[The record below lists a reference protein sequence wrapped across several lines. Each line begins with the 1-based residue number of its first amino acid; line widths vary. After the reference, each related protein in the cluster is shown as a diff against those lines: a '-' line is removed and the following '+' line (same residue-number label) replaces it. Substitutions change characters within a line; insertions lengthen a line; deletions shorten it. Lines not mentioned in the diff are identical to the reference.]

1 MTLDEFKQE
10 LVKLGYKVTHDY
22 CSGSYWYT
30 KLSKRN
36 KDVSIQD
43 WNDTVNV
50 FFEKITKSV
59 HYKLNQFRITD
70 FKKAL
75 ANILKFERK
84 IK

>member
-22 CSGSYWYT
+22 CAGSYWYT
-30 KLSKRN
+30 VLTNRKRR
-36 KDVSIQD
+36 VSIQNWTD
-43 WNDTVNV
+43 YQNV
-50 FFEKITKSV
+50 FYHKETAQGSYDYYQHDV
-59 HYKLNQFRITD
+59 TD